1 MSREPIFSRLQ
12 SHPKGWGDELWIT
25 NNEKY
30 CGKML
35 RFKEGSSFSMH
46 YHIKKEETWCVVHGV
61 LKLEYFN
68 LETAER
74 LERELREGDV
84 VHLVPCV
91 PHKLTALED
100 ATVFEVST
108 QHFEDDSYR
117 VEKGSSQQGSDKKGF
132 ATY

>member
-1 MSREPIFSRLQ
+1 MSIEPIFSKLET
-12 SHPKGWGDELWIT
+12 HPKGWGDELWIA

-30 CGKML
+30 CGKIL
-35 RFKEGSSFSMH
+35 RFNKGASFSMH
-46 YHIKKEETWCVVHGV
+46 YHVKKEETWVVVRGV

-68 LETAER
+68 LEKAQR
-74 LERELREGDV
+74 LERELREGDT

-100 ATVFEVST
+100 STVFEVST

-117 VEKGSSQQGSDKKGF
+117 VEKGCSQG
-132 ATY
+132 

>member
-1 MSREPIFSRLQ
+1 MSIEPIFSKLQ
-12 SHPKGWGDELWIT
+12 TYPKGWGDELWIA

-30 CGKML
+30 CGKIL
-35 RFKEGSSFSMH
+35 RFNKGASFSMH
-46 YHIKKEETWCVVHGV
+46 YHVKKEETWVVVRGA

-68 LETAER
+68 LEKAER
-74 LERELREGDV
+74 LERELREGDT

-100 ATVFEVST
+100 STVFEVST

-117 VEKGSSQQGSDKKGF
+117 VEKGCSQG
-132 ATY
+132 